1 MTARK
6 PPARPASAPVDPLNV
21 MTFNLR
27 FASDR
32 RPHSW
37 AERRPAMAA
46 LLRRESLHLIGTQEG
61 LYQQLRDI
69 ARDLGPRYAWIG
81 TGREGGSHGE
91 FTAIIYDT
99 GRLAPLEYDHFWLS
113 ATPDLIGSR
122 DEPADGG
129 EPADDGEPAG
139 SVRMAT
145 CVRFEDRSTRGA
157 FYALNTHLDNQS
169 ETARQ
174 RAAAQLTRYLA
185 SDRLDPDLPRIIT
198 GDFNVPA
205 AEGIPV
211 YDIMLRI
218 GGLTDSWTR
227 AAKRGAQYG
236 TWNGY
241 QAPVKGGERIDWI
254 LTSPAVVTNWS
265 SINTYSYRGQYPSDH
280 LPVQAAL
287 VLP

>member
-6 PPARPASAPVDPLNV
+6 PPARAASAPVDPLNV

-46 LLRRESLHLIGTQEG
+46 LLRRASPHLIGTQEG

-69 ARDLGPRYAWIG
+69 ARDLGRRYAWIG
-81 TGREGGSHGE
+81 TGREGGSRGE

-99 GRLAPLEYDHFWLS
+99 ARLAPLEYDHFWLS
-113 ATPDLIGSR
+113 ATPGLIGSS
-122 DEPADGG
+122 DEPGDGG
-129 EPADDGEPAG
+129 ERAG
-139 SVRMAT
+139 SPRMAT
-145 CVRFEDRSTRGA
+145 CVRFEDQGTRGA

-174 RAAAQLTRYLA
+174 RAATQLARYLA

-205 AEGIPV
+205 APGTPV
-211 YDIMLRI
+211 YDTMLGEGR
-218 GGLTDSWTR
+218 LADSWTR
-227 AAKRGAQYG
+227 AAKRGKPYG

-241 QAPVKGGERIDWI
+241 QAPVKGGARIDWI
-254 LTSPAVVTNWS
+254 LTSPAVVTNSS